1 MRGITFTIE
10 AAAAVVVIIA
20 IASYFIFPLN
30 QPNNFAA
37 YKTIALD
44 ISNLAAS
51 TNYWGEPL
59 YQQQTANKWGSLS
72 GLCVKLTKEK
82 EAPIQSDNCG
92 EISKTH
98 VITAERVYFDQ
109 STGQMS
115 AFIVGISPPG

>member
-10 AAAAVVVIIA
+10 AAATVFVIIA
-20 IASYFIFPLN
+20 VASFFIFPLN
-30 QPNNFAA
+30 QPNNFAT

-51 TNYWGEPL
+51 TNYWGDPL
-59 YQQQTANKWGSLS
+59 YQQQTANKWGALS
-72 GLCVKLTKEK
+72 SLCVTLTKEN
-82 EAPIQSDNCG
+82 ALIQSDNCG

-98 VITAERVYFDQ
+98 MITAERVYFDQ

-115 AFIVGISPPG
+115 AFTVGISPPG